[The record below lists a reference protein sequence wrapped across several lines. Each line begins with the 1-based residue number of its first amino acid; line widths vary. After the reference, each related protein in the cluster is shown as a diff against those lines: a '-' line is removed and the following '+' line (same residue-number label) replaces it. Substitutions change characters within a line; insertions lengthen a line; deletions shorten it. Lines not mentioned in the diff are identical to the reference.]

1 MSKAWWTAHELA
13 LQTLPGLPTTK
24 RKVNEVA
31 AQQGWASR
39 INANGAPLARAR
51 KGRGGGQEYHYT
63 VLPTSAVA
71 ALVARGEIMSRN
83 EAAAVP
89 QSEAWA
95 AYDALPDTKKAVA
108 VFRKTVLE
116 EVEAL
121 QRAGY
126 SEGGAV
132 THVVTLHSVRA
143 RQGEGEH
150 HAFGAS
156 TVRNWKGLVKGLNR
170 GDWLPALAP
179 RTTGRTATAEV
190 DPEAWEFLKG
200 DYMRLSQP
208 SFESVMDRLLEAAGL
223 NGWKLPSAK
232 TLKRKLDREIPEP
245 VMVLAREGYE
255 KLERMFPPMIRDRSE
270 FHALQAVNADGH
282 RWDVFVQFPD
292 RPKPQR
298 PLMLAIQDLY
308 SGKILAWRIAENE
321 GADTVRLAFGDLFRD
336 HGVPDLVW
344 LDNGRGFASKWITG
358 GSANRFRFKTKP
370 EDPVG
375 VLTAL
380 GCDVRFTRPYS
391 GRSKPIERAF
401 RTLCDHG
408 AKHPEFQGAY
418 TGNSPMAKPEDYA
431 SRAVP
436 LDVFTRVVADVIRR
450 HNAKPNRNTRVCR
463 GVLSY
468 DAVYEASLS
477 KALIRRA
484 TEAQLRMCLLAHEA
498 VTADT
503 PADVDILYQA
513 VAMIGTDCAAVIP
526 EFMNIDFVQAPSGAG
541 KGADLYERWCDWL
554 DRQVSKAVLG
564 QSGTADANTG
574 SGFAQAK
581 VLDGVREDLR
591 DADARQLARTIRRDV
606 IEHYVRF
613 NYGPDA
619 PVPLLKLQ
627 TPEAEDLK
635 NLADALGPMIDRG
648 LKVKASQVRGKFNLD
663 TPDAEDEVLQPLN
676 TAPAAP
682 ATTVALNR
690 RTFGSCGGPGCEGRA
705 LNRAGGVAD
714 QVDLMTAEAV
724 ASWSEQM
731 APIIEPIQRLAQAAT
746 SYEEF
751 LAGLDDAL
759 IQGDATALA
768 KALGSAMFKAR
779 ALGDVRDD
787 A

>member
-24 RKVNEVA
+24 RKINEVA
-31 AQQGWASR
+31 AQQGWATR
-39 INANGAPLARAR
+39 TNANGDRLARAR
-51 KGRGGGQEYHYT
+51 KGRGGGQEYHFT

-71 ALVARGEIMSRN
+71 ALVARGEIMARN
-83 EAAAVP
+83 ETAAVP

-108 VFRKTVLE
+108 VFRKSVLE

-132 THVVTLHSVRA
+132 THVVTLHGGKA
-143 RQGEGEH
+143 RQGEGDH

-179 RTTGRTATAEV
+179 RTTGRTATADV

-208 SFESVMDRLLEAAGL
+208 SFESVMDRLLEAAGEH
-223 NGWKLPSAK
+223 GWTLPSAK
-232 TLKRKLDREIPEP
+232 TLKRKLDREIPES

-282 RWDVFVQFPD
+282 RWDVFVSLPGK
-292 RPKPQR
+292 PKPIR

-380 GCDVRFTRPYS
+380 GCEVRFTRPYS

-436 LDVFTRVVADVIRR
+436 LEVFTRVVADVIRR
-450 HNAKPNRNTRVCR
+450 HNAKPHRNTRVCR

-468 DAVYEASLS
+468 DQAYEASLA

-484 TEAQLRMCLLAHEA
+484 TDAQLRMCLLAHEA
-498 VTADT
+498 VTADKLT
-503 PADVDILYQA
+503 GAVNLFGNRYWSEFLSEHRGQKVVVRFDPDRLHEEPAHVYAMSGEYLGAAEIQEAAGFADA
-513 VAMIGTDCAAVIP
+513 VAAREHSRKRGAWLKKQKELLELEGRLSAAAV
-526 EFMNIDFVQAPSGAG
+526 
-541 KGADLYERWCDWL
+541 ADLLPD
-554 DRQVSKAVLG
+554 V
-564 QSGTADANTG
+564 ADEDMEPEPEPTR
-574 SGFAQAK
+574 
-581 VLDGVREDLR
+581 VVRMVGG
-591 DADARQLARTIRRDV
+591 LAASP
-606 IEHYVRF
+606 VR
-613 NYGPDA
+613 
-619 PVPLLKLQ
+619 
-627 TPEAEDLK
+627 
-635 NLADALGPMIDRG
+635 
-648 LKVKASQVRGKFNLD
+648 ASQPSAFL
-663 TPDAEDEVLQPLN
+663 T
-676 TAPAAP
+676 
-682 ATTVALNR
+682 
-690 RTFGSCGGPGCEGRA
+690 
-705 LNRAGGVAD
+705 
-714 QVDLMTAEAV
+714 
-724 ASWSEQM
+724 
-731 APIIEPIQRLAQAAT
+731 QAAQ
-746 SYEEF
+746 
-751 LAGLDDAL
+751 GLE
-759 IQGDATALA
+759 
-768 KALGSAMFKAR
+768 R
-779 ALGDVRDD
+779 YRDHLRLVD
-787 A
+787 